1 MTSEVT
7 SSRSLRTQ
15 FQIEGGGV
23 VQGVTKLISTFFSF
37 CDLKLK
43 LCQLSLQKM
52 GLNHHFQE
60 VKSFS
65 KRDEKKSNTL
75 QKSLF
80 SHYFYKKKT
89 FKFWDAIFLTVFE
102 RCSKSKKIQIN

>member
-1 MTSEVT
+1 M
-7 SSRSLRTQ
+7 
-15 FQIEGGGV
+15 
-23 VQGVTKLISTFFSF
+23 QGVTKLISTFFSF

-52 GLNHHFQE
+52 GLNLHYQE

-80 SHYFYKKKT
+80 SHYFYKKKKHLSFGT
-89 FKFWDAIFLTVFE
+89 QCFKLFLNDVQNL
-102 RCSKSKKIQIN
+102 KKIKLININIKYWLVNFFDHTNIPNFH

>member
-1 MTSEVT
+1 M
-7 SSRSLRTQ
+7 TQ

-89 FKFWDAIFLTVFE
+89 FKFLDTIFFLTFFE

>member
-1 MTSEVT
+1 M
-7 SSRSLRTQ
+7 TQ

-52 GLNHHFQE
+52 GLNLHYQE

-80 SHYFYKKKT
+80 SQYFYKKKH
-89 FKFWDAIFLTVFE
+89 
-102 RCSKSKKIQIN
+102 

>member
-1 MTSEVT
+1 MGYSV
-7 SSRSLRTQ
+7 RTQ

-80 SHYFYKKKT
+80 FSLFLQKKKLSFGT
-89 FKFWDAIFLTVFE
+89 QFFLTVFE